1 MDETKDGSDESQTN
15 VDMVPTDV
23 GYLAGEAEEY
33 FDCLED

>member
-23 GYLAGEAEEY
+23 EDIDREAEEY
-33 FDCLED
+33 FDCLEN